1 MATLLE
7 IRQMF
12 SDDDFRNKVT
22 SATVIA
28 ANNLLSGTP
37 TADEKTFAK
46 SVFTDPTGVGRVVTM
61 AVLAANKDA
70 TVAQMQGAGDAA
82 IQTQVDAV
90 IPNLVGVA

>member
-12 SDDDFRNKVT
+12 SDDDFRNRVT

-37 TADEKTFAK
+37 TEEQKTFAK
-46 SVFTDPTGVGRVVTM
+46 SVFTDPTSLGRIVTM
-61 AVLAANKDA
+61 AVLAENSGF
-70 TVAQMQGAGDAA
+70 TVAQMQGAADNAIQNQVDAA
-82 IQTQVDAV
+82 IL
-90 IPNLVGVA
+90 NLVGVA